1 MPKST
6 LTKYFNDTVRTEKQ
20 VPGHDDEW
28 RVYKKDD
35 EGRFLIVG
43 QFQKEADAVA
53 LAETLGD

>member
-1 MPKST
+1 MPST

-20 VPGHDDEW
+20 VPGHDDKW

-35 EGRFLIVG
+35 EDRFQMVD
-43 QFQKEADAVA
+43 QFDKEADAVA